1 MAFGFLEWSEPK
13 STETS
18 FAPLILLPAKLAKRK
33 TPQGPEYWVAGL
45 GEEAEVNAV
54 LSEKLRLDFGVQLPP
69 FTKASAE
76 EYFREVAALSPKSVV
91 WRRAA
96 AGRSRRV
103 PIRPHGDVPR
113 PEHAG
118 CEIRRARRHPPAFR
132 RRDDRQAHR
141 LLPTNIRSTSRKI
154 EKLVP
159 TLVMDADASQFST
172 LVDVA
177 SGNNVAVEGPPGTG
191 KSQTIVNTIAAAIA
205 SGKKVLFVAEKMA
218 ALSVVRSRLE
228 AIGLGELLMPLQAER
243 STREQV
249 IQSIRDR
256 IEIEKGYPPRNYE
269 LQVTQFRETRAETAR
284 YIEIL
289 SSVFQDSALT
299 VHDILG
305 KSLLTGSAID
315 SLPNKLQLAVFPIRQ
330 GLRAGLHRRPR
341 CTRRAT

>member
-1 MAFGFLEWSEPK
+1 
-13 STETS
+13 
-18 FAPLILLPAKLAKRK
+18 
-33 TPQGPEYWVAGL
+33 
-45 GEEAEVNAV
+45 
-54 LSEKLRLDFGVQLPP
+54 
-69 FTKASAE
+69 
-76 EYFREVAALSPKSVV
+76 
-91 WRRAA
+91 
-96 AGRSRRV
+96 
-103 PIRPHGDVPR
+103 
-113 PEHAG
+113 
-118 CEIRRARRHPPAFR
+118 
-132 RRDDRQAHR
+132 
-141 LLPTNIRSTSRKI
+141 
-154 EKLVP
+154 
-159 TLVMDADASQFST
+159 MDADASQFST

-299 VHDILG
+299 VHDIFG

-330 GLRAGLHRRPR
+330 GLRANSIADLVARGEQLDGAWERASSAAPYWTGIGRHSFNRFDLDEILDHTAELSGRYRQLDAAIRRLDDFKIAGLEYPDALPALIHACETAIALDKTPRWHFSRPCSR
-341 CTRRAT
+341 MG